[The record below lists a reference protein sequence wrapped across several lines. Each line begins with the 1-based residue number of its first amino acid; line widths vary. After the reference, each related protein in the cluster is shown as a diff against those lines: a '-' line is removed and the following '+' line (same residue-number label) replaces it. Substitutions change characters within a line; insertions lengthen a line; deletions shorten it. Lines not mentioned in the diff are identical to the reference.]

1 MDCFDLKIKITRSV
15 ILYKNNFLF
24 SSSSK
29 QPAATAYEEKVY
41 LSLFKAQYEKHTCKS
56 NVNFVLYT

>member
-1 MDCFDLKIKITRSV
+1 MDCFDLKIKITQSV

-41 LSLFKAQYEKHTCKS
+41 LSLFKA
-56 NVNFVLYT
+56 L